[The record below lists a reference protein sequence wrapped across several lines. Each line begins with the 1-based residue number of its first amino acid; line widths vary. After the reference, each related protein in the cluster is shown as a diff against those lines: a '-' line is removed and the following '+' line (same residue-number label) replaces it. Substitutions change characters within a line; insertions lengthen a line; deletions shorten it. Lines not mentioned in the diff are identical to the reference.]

1 MRAFLLAAGMGTRLR
16 PLTDRVPKCLVSIA
30 GRPLLGWWIDLME
43 RHGIDQ
49 VLINTHH
56 LSEMV
61 ERYVREQNTKVK
73 FVIFREPKLLG
84 SAGTL
89 RANREFVV
97 DQKDFFIFYADNL
110 TNYNLSDFLTTHR
123 RSRSIFSMALFRAN
137 NIRSCGIAQI
147 DSNGIIT
154 GFEEKPAQPKS
165 NLANAGLYITEPSIL
180 DLIPEK
186 ECADIG
192 FDLLPLLTG
201 KMKGWIGQGYL
212 RDIGTMENLKKAE
225 EEWPAIM
232 EGKA

>member
-16 PLTDRVPKCLVSIA
+16 PLTDRVPKCLVPVA

-43 RHGIDQ
+43 KHGIEK

-56 LSEMV
+56 LSEKV
-61 ERYVREQNTKVK
+61 EQFVKEQRTKIK
-73 FVIFREPKLLG
+73 FILFKEPRLLG

-89 RANREFVV
+89 RANREFVS
-97 DQKDFFIFYADNL
+97 DQKDFYIFYADNL
-110 TNYNLSDFLTTHR
+110 TNYNLSEFLIAHR
-123 RSRSIFSMALFRAN
+123 RSRSIFSMALFRAKN
-137 NIRSCGIAQI
+137 PSACGIAEV
-147 DSNGIIT
+147 DSSGIIT
-154 GFEEKPAQPKS
+154 DFEEKPAKPKS
-165 NLANAGLYITEPSIL
+165 NLANAGLYITQPSIM

-201 KMKGWIGQGYL
+201 KMTGWIGQGYL

-225 EEWPAIM
+225 EEWPLIL
-232 EGKA
+232 EG